1 MKNSR
6 LTKYFAEEA
15 MLPMHMMLM
24 EEMPRNKYSNRFRVS
39 AAARSNNY
47 ECFTFYKYISRPL
60 ILGKMETKPDE
71 EKG

>member
-1 MKNSR
+1 MKKSR

-15 MLPMHMMLM
+15 MLPMHMMM
-24 EEMPRNKYSNRFRVS
+24 IEEMPRSKYGNRFRVS

-47 ECFTFYKYISRPL
+47 ECFTFYKHISRPL
-60 ILGKMETKPDE
+60 PVGRMENKLDE